1 MHDPHITVITHGTI
15 THAGRMEGCPRA
27 VNWPGYKIYYSIAGH
42 RLLIVKDELVCASD
56 GLYLFDSTYKSR
68 LVFGQLLQGLGHP
81 ANSYDYVINM

>member
-42 RLLIVKDELVCASD
+42 RLLIVKDEFVLAMAC
-56 GLYLFDSTYKSR
+56 LFDSTYKSR
-68 LVFGQLLQGLGHP
+68 LVFGQLFQGLVHSTS
-81 ANSYDYVINM
+81 SYDYVINT